1 MWRGCAIFKVMH
13 YFFEFLQFAGGFTLI
28 LALSLFLMVL
38 VAPGG
43 LPI

>member
-1 MWRGCAIFKVMH
+1 MH
-13 YFFEFLQFAGGFTLI
+13 YFFEFLQFVGGFTLI
-28 LALSLFLMVL
+28 LALSLFLTVL